1 MDWPIV
7 TAVATK
13 QDRPVTQL
21 LHEFTKKYSKG
32 DLDDNMKGK
41 VNLII
46 KPLSFSFS
54 LGHN

>member
-7 TAVATK
+7 TAAATK

-46 KPLSFSFS
+46 KPLSFS

>member
-7 TAVATK
+7 TVAATN

-32 DLDDNMKGK
+32 NLDDNRKGK
-41 VNLII
+41 VSLII
-46 KPLSFSFS
+46 KPLSFS
-54 LGHN
+54 LGHH